1 MIPLSIVESIF
12 DLSLEVIGP
21 NDRLKV
27 SIIFIIIIARSLR
40 LMHLHSNY

>member
-1 MIPLSIVESIF
+1 MILLSVVRSIF
-12 DLSLEVIGP
+12 DLSWEVGGL